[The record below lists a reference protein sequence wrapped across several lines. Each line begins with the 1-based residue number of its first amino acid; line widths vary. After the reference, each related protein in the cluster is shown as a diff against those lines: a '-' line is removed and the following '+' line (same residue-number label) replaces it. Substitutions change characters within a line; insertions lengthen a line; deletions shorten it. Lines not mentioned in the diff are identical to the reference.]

1 MLNNP
6 TDYDGCFVRVTRT
19 MGRGGRHWSVPAR
32 ETQFPTPFI
41 FRLTTTIQFTL
52 LTVPL
57 QHTSTRLRTERYRK
71 TIRSNDGHVGVGGPR
86 LVDVPCGNAAP
97 HRHHTTHFPQ
107 RPAPLGRSCSKN
119 NNTVRRWHSP
129 HRCLQRLLQH
139 RGTLLTG
146 AETEEGQALDPASG
160 NATIAMPTSQI
171 LKRPNQSQTLT
182 L

>member
-1 MLNNP
+1 M
-6 TDYDGCFVRVTRT
+6 TAT
-19 MGRGGRHWSVPAR
+19 
-32 ETQFPTPFI
+32 
-41 FRLTTTIQFTL
+41 
-52 LTVPL
+52 L

-71 TIRSNDGHVGVGGPR
+71 TIRSNDGHVCMGGPR
-86 LVDVPCGNAAP
+86 LLDVPCGNAAP

-146 AETEEGQALDPASG
+146 AENGKGQALDPASG
-160 NATIAMPTSQI
+160 SATIAMPTSHAGATKPQPNVDI
-171 LKRPNQSQTLT
+171 VKLFGGSEEVGHYSDQSFTSAKWLNSSASHGSPLKHKVGRTSRCV
-182 L
+182 